1 MSSSSEKRFRNP
13 LRAARVG
20 RLAATLE
27 TAEWWWRCRVAPIA
41 LRVSAVALGFFSI
54 LTVWGET
61 FMWTTQTMDGVDVS
75 PFSAMLRLARG
86 NNTGMHV
93 AVIVPLGY
101 MCFCAMFSLFRLGMF
116 SFYSLVP
123 GGTDSFSLLLNA
135 SLTCRF
141 AAPLSL
147 NFLMMVSGSIHEM
160 STGET
165 YRNTVLQNRLA
176 SNIPKFA
183 NTFNAVFP
191 AFIAVFCGALL
202 WKGFLDKILR
212 AFLKRDDS
220 ERFKFT
226 NEDDDDD
233 RDVHVTDGK
242 RACDRERSEM
252 NATGSVGDVWHVGK
266 SNPYFVDLGV
276 GVACGITGAGADE
289 DNRDAGVESRG
300 LLTGRNDLGSRD
312 DLESR
317 AQRWERNKT
326 RLANAVHRGA
336 AGQTGLAGA
345 GGALDSVFANLSG
358 RR

>member
-1 MSSSSEKRFRNP
+1 
-13 LRAARVG
+13 
-20 RLAATLE
+20 
-27 TAEWWWRCRVAPIA
+27 
-41 LRVSAVALGFFSI
+41 
-54 LTVWGET
+54 
-61 FMWTTQTMDGVDVS
+61 
-75 PFSAMLRLARG
+75 
-86 NNTGMHV
+86 
-93 AVIVPLGY
+93 
-101 MCFCAMFSLFRLGMF
+101 
-116 SFYSLVP
+116 
-123 GGTDSFSLLLNA
+123 
-135 SLTCRF
+135 
-141 AAPLSL
+141 L

-276 GVACGITGAGADE
+276 GVACGVTGAGADE

>member
-1 MSSSSEKRFRNP
+1 M
-13 LRAARVG
+13 
-20 RLAATLE
+20 
-27 TAEWWWRCRVAPIA
+27 
-41 LRVSAVALGFFSI
+41 RVSAVALGFFSI

-336 AGQTGLAGA
+336 AGQTRLAGA